1 MKLKFLIDEST
12 GRKLNIFLNE
22 LGYDSKFSG
31 DIKPRADDKEV
42 LEMANAEKRIII
54 TNDKDFGE
62 LIYRQKLSSSGTILL
77 RLRNDNPKTRQEY
90 SVKLIKQL
98 KENLISKFIV
108 LNENK
113 FRMKNLQRKQKE
125 LDTVVKESGEIA
137 FNTLICKAMSKL
149 KGKAD
154 GKKIVEMLEK
164 LNSKKG
170 LIISYFFKIY
180 FNFYFL
186 P

>member
-12 GRKLNIFLNE
+12 GRKLNMFLNE

-62 LIYRQKLSSSGTILL
+62 LIYRQKLSSSGAILL

-90 SVKLIKQL
+90 SIKLIKQL

-113 FRMKNLQRKQKE
+113 FRMKNL
-125 LDTVVKESGEIA
+125 L
-137 FNTLICKAMSKL
+137 
-149 KGKAD
+149 
-154 GKKIVEMLEK
+154 
-164 LNSKKG
+164 
-170 LIISYFFKIY
+170 
-180 FNFYFL
+180 
-186 P
+186 